1 MSDALSAELKVM
13 VQVEAALKG
22 LAEDEQSR
30 VVQWAISRFCGG
42 IAPAGSNTEKRNGD
56 DQRTHSAD
64 SIPTTES
71 SDDFPTFYDA
81 ASPKTDPEKA
91 LVCAYWLQYREGAS
105 DVEAQRVNTSL
116 KHLGHG
122 VSNITRAFEG
132 LKSQKP
138 ALVVQTRKEG
148 TSQQAR
154 KKFKVTA
161 EGKKTVERMLSRS
174 GTE

>member
-1 MSDALSAELKVM
+1 MIDALSAELKAM
-13 VQVEAALKG
+13 AQVEAALKG

-30 VVQWAISRFCGG
+30 VMQWAISRFRGG
-42 IAPAGSNTEKRNGD
+42 IALVDSNTDKRNRDG
-56 DQRTHSAD
+56 QLSNSAE
-64 SIPTTES
+64 SVPATES

-91 LVCAYWLQYREGAS
+91 LVCAYWLQYKEGAS

-138 ALVVQTRKEG
+138 ALIVQTRKEG

-161 EGKKTVERMLSRS
+161 EGKKTVERMLNRS